1 MTGTNQ
7 PQDLEATI
15 AQLHQHMNVLQ
26 DDIVAVLKRHSL
38 DNVDQLAARQN
49 LPSVAER
56 IITIALDYLAGYTNN
71 ADLFV
76 HLTELVEM
84 GLRNESVLSIT
95 DAVMSGCQRVLAED
109 KNGLAAVSSKLS
121 AYRHGFVQRYMDAIV
136 EYVMREREAVY
147 ATMGTAID
155 AQVQIE
161 QQLRHSLEAQQKQL
175 ARYTAELESVAEISR
190 AIATILDVDTLLATV
205 VDLTKQRFDLYHTHI
220 YLMDSVGKQLK
231 LVAGSSDVG
240 HAMVDEGRV
249 INLEQTSLVAR
260 AARQKQ
266 AVIANN
272 VQTDPDFLPHPL
284 LPDTHAEMAVPLLV
298 GDTVLGVL
306 DLQAERTDYFTE
318 DDRRIQTTL
327 AAQIAVALQNADSF
341 ARSEAARQELDMLT
355 RRLTREGWQEFT
367 ETAVSQ
373 DLRFAYDLQQVFSP
387 ENGQAAA
394 KAPALKQPLVV
405 QGTEIGQLWLDEPQA
420 LTEDAADIVTAVAE
434 RLAMHIEN
442 LRLTSQTQRALA
454 DTEQQAK
461 RLEMLNAFGA
471 ELSAAQSTEDLYRAT
486 ARYTS
491 AIIDANQVSLALLQ
505 SSDQSIVLFKLDRQK
520 GAVPL
525 QTRQSLTE
533 TAVGA
538 AILNNRLINI
548 PNLSQSQFADNSE
561 ALGPNA
567 QSLMTIPLAPSNK
580 TLGTLSVSSQQAN
593 AFTYQDET
601 LLRQIGSLL
610 AATIERQNLFEQ
622 MQRALGETATLY
634 DISARLNAAASPADI
649 VTTIAEV
656 SQADN
661 LALMTF
667 TLDQNNFPYSMEV
680 SAVWPEVAADPDV
693 VVPEFKVANYPTSHI
708 WLNSPNAPIFITDR
722 DTDEQLDEASRI
734 MLTNFGIRSTVW
746 MPLYQNK
753 RWIGM
758 LTLNWPEPRQF
769 SDRMRRVLQSLMDQT
784 TIAVSQWQLLQQT
797 QARATQLEELTDLEN
812 DLSQSRNLAD
822 LLAVALAVSSSP
834 MRATLY
840 YIDADQQGQPL
851 TARLVAQRIGV
862 DGKVK
867 TAVSAPEQ
875 PITSLPQ
882 IDVWSQNPNQ
892 VYSSSP
898 NTEKPLVVLP
908 LQTAGRWQGAML
920 LEWDQPHDLS
930 EREHFLLRQLLE
942 PISAVFAS
950 QRALAETEAL
960 YQASAKINTVQ
971 DYGQILDVL
980 REYTIV
986 GQQPNLVS
994 LNLFNRPWTEQ
1005 QQPETVNVLT
1015 YWSDE
1020 PLANELLTYSLS
1032 DYPSAP
1038 DLLKPD
1044 QATVITNVKSDPRP
1058 DKSLRLLFQRV
1069 FGATSVL
1076 LVPLVSGG
1084 RWRGYISAFYGQQMD
1099 FPEADIRRLTSLASQ
1114 AAVAIQSLQLLRQTE
1129 QQLANLTNIQETT
1142 SSLSAALSYND
1153 AASTFLQQ
1161 VCQAV
1166 GADSVDM
1173 YELHGEV
1180 VSRIAIYPMQPDKPV
1195 AFSCTLEKQTMMR
1208 WAVAERRPKTLSIND
1223 KSLDESLRRSFA
1235 DAGIQTNVTL
1245 PLIGRSG
1252 IYGILSVNRTSDLR
1266 QFDEQELN
1274 LLQTLSDQ
1282 AMIAFERV
1290 QLLEETTR
1298 RAEQEQRL
1306 REVTTRVR
1314 GSIDVDTIM
1323 RTAVQEVGRVLGRRT
1338 MIYLDQESENGETQ
1352 NE

>member
-7 PQDLEATI
+7 PQHLADTV
-15 AQLHQHMNVLQ
+15 AQLHQHINVLQ
-26 DDIVAVLKRHSL
+26 DGVVTVLKRHSL

-84 GLRNESVLSIT
+84 GLRNESVLSIA
-95 DAVMSGCQRVLAED
+95 DAVTAGCQTVLAGD
-109 KNGLAAVSSKLS
+109 KDSRAAVLARLS
-121 AYRHGFVQRYMDAIV
+121 TYRQGFVKSYMDAIV
-136 EYVMREREAVY
+136 EFVMREREAVY

-220 YLMDSVGKQLK
+220 YLIDSVGKQLK

-240 HAMVDEGRV
+240 HTMVSEGRV
-249 INLEQTSLVAR
+249 INLEQTSLVGR

-266 AVIANN
+266 AIIANN

-284 LPDTHAEMAVPLLV
+284 LPNTRAEMAVPLLV

-306 DLQAERTDYFTE
+306 DLQAERPDYFTE

-373 DLRFAYDLQQVFSP
+373 DLRFAYDLQQLFSP
-387 ENGQAAA
+387 ENGQMTA
-394 KAPALKQPLVV
+394 KAPTLKQPLTI
-405 QGTEIGQLWLDEPQA
+405 QGAEIGQLWLDEPQA

-442 LRLTSQTQRALA
+442 LRLTSQAQRALA

-505 SSDQSIVLFKLDRQK
+505 SSDQSIDLFKLDRQE

-525 QTRQSLTE
+525 QTGQSLTE

-634 DISARLNAAASPADI
+634 DISARLNAATSPADI

-693 VVPEFKVANYPTSHI
+693 VVPEFKVADYPTSHI

-722 DTDEQLDEASRI
+722 DTDEQLDEPSRI
-734 MLTNFGIRSTVW
+734 MLTNFGIRSAVW

-812 DLSQSRNLAD
+812 DLSQSRNVAD
-822 LLAVALAVSSSP
+822 LLAVALEVCPSP
-834 MRATLY
+834 TQATLY
-840 YIDADQQGQPL
+840 YIDIGEQGQPL
-851 TARLVAQRIGV
+851 TSRLASQRLGV
-862 DGKVK
+862 DGQVE

-875 PITSLPQ
+875 PIIDLPQ
-882 IDVWSQNPNQ
+882 VDTWSQNPNQ
-892 VYSSSP
+892 VYISSQ
-898 NTEKPLVVLP
+898 TDRPLIALP
-908 LQTAGRWQGAML
+908 LQTAGRWQGVIL
-920 LEWDQPHDLS
+920 LQWDQPYTLS
-930 EREHFLLRQLLE
+930 EREQFLLRQLLE

-950 QRALAETEAL
+950 QRALAETEVL
-960 YQASAKINTVQ
+960 YQASAKINTAQ
-971 DYGQILDVL
+971 DYEQILDVL
-980 REYTIV
+980 REHTIA

-994 LNLFNRPWTEQ
+994 LNLFNRPWTE

-1058 DKSLRLLFQRV
+1058 DKSLRLLFERV

-1084 RWRGYISAFYGQQMD
+1084 RWRGYISAFYA
-1099 FPEADIRRLTSLASQ
+1099 EEKIISETETRRLTALASQ
-1114 AAVAIQSLQLLRQTE
+1114 AAVALQSLQLLRQTE
-1129 QQLANLTNIQETT
+1129 QQLANLTNIQQTT
-1142 SSLSAALSYND
+1142 ASLSGALSFAEATN
-1153 AASTFLQQ
+1153 TFLQQ

-1166 GADSVDM
+1166 EADSVDM
-1173 YELHGEV
+1173 YELNDQA
-1180 VSRIAIYPMQPDKPV
+1180 VSRLAVYPPNPNKPV

-1208 WAVAERRPKTLSIND
+1208 WAVESRRPATLVIND
-1223 KSLDESLRRSFA
+1223 QKLDQSLRQSFA
-1235 DAGIQTNVTL
+1235 DAGIKANVTL
-1245 PLIGRSG
+1245 PLIGRRG
-1252 IYGILSVNRTSDLR
+1252 IYGVLSVNREQVLR

-1290 QLLEETTR
+1290 QLLEEATR
-1298 RAEQEQRL
+1298 RAEQEQHL
-1306 REVTTRVR
+1306 RQITTRVR

-1338 MIYLDQESENGETQ
+1338 LIYLDQDSKNGETH